1 MYAHIT
7 GLSGAAR
14 VASLAPAKGID
25 ITYGSPSELSPS
37 ELNGGGEGVAGP
49 E

>member
-25 ITYGSPSELSPS
+25 ITYGSPSEL
-37 ELNGGGEGVAGP
+37 NGGGEGVAGP